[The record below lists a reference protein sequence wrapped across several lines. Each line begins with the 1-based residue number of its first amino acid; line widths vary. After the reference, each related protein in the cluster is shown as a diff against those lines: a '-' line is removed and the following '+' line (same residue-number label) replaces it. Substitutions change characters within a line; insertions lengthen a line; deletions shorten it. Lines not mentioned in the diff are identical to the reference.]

1 MAEIIK
7 LNDLLNLSN
16 EELKTVKVRFNQ
28 SNGIEN
34 PMDLYLKNPEI
45 VNNQWF
51 LWRTKS
57 KLFKVGEIAIC
68 LLKLSSDTWLLTTIK
83 KITEDL
89 DVCDS
94 INYKAEELEKYKK
107 FYGRV
112 ILKYHKT
119 VQTQVMYLGTV
130 KDELEVLEILPTIFD
145 GDEFAGY
152 DKVSLSYSQLE
163 AIIKLKKQTWI
174 GALENQKA
182 VYLQTDKVT
191 GKLYVG
197 SATSD
202 QGMLLSRWKNYIE
215 NGHGGYVGLKEL
227 VKEKGFDYIKKNF
240 QYTIIENFN
249 AKVDDHYVLER
260 ESYWKEV
267 LRSREFGYNKNYE

>member
-94 INYKAEELEKYKK
+94 INYKAEELEKYNK

-215 NGHGGYVGLKEL
+215 NGHGGNVGLKEL

-267 LRSREFGYNKNYE
+267 LRSREFGYNKN

>member
-94 INYKAEELEKYKK
+94 INYKAEELEKYNK

-163 AIIKLKKQTWI
+163 AIIKLKKQSWI

-215 NGHGGYVGLKEL
+215 NGHGGNVGLKEL
-227 VKEKGFDYIKKNF
+227 VREKGFDYIKKNF

-267 LRSREFGYNKNYE
+267 LRSREFGYNKN

>member
-7 LNDLLNLSN
+7 LNDLLNLSS

-215 NGHGGYVGLKEL
+215 NGHGGNVGLKEL
-227 VKEKGFDYIKKNF
+227 VREKGFDYIKKNF

-267 LRSREFGYNKNYE
+267 LRSREFGYNKN

>member
-94 INYKAEELEKYKK
+94 INYKAEELEKYNK

-202 QGMLLSRWKNYIE
+202 QGMLLSRWQNYIE
-215 NGHGGYVGLKEL
+215 NGHGGNVGLKEL
-227 VKEKGFDYIKKNF
+227 VREKGFDYIKKNF

-267 LRSREFGYNKNYE
+267 LRSREFGYNKN

>member
-215 NGHGGYVGLKEL
+215 NGHGGNVGLKEL
-227 VKEKGFDYIKKNF
+227 VREKGFDYIKKNF

-267 LRSREFGYNKNYE
+267 LRSREFGYNKN

>member
-1 MAEIIK
+1 MAEKIK
-7 LNDLLNLSN
+7 LNDLLNLSS

-83 KITEDL
+83 KITKDL

-94 INYKAEELEKYKK
+94 INYKAEELEKYNK

-215 NGHGGYVGLKEL
+215 NGHGGNVGLKEL
-227 VKEKGFDYIKKNF
+227 VREKGFDYIKKNF

-267 LRSREFGYNKNYE
+267 LRSREFGYNKN

>member
-94 INYKAEELEKYKK
+94 INYKAEELKKYNK

-215 NGHGGYVGLKEL
+215 NGHGGNVGLKEL
-227 VKEKGFDYIKKNF
+227 VREKGFDYIKKNF

-267 LRSREFGYNKNYE
+267 LRSREFGYNKN

>member
-7 LNDLLNLSN
+7 LNDLLNLSS

-94 INYKAEELEKYKK
+94 INYKAEELEKYNK

-215 NGHGGYVGLKEL
+215 NGHGGNVGLKEL
-227 VKEKGFDYIKKNF
+227 VREKGFDYIKKNF

-249 AKVDDHYVLER
+249 AKVEDHYVLER

-267 LRSREFGYNKNYE
+267 LRSREFGYNKN

>member
-28 SNGIEN
+28 SNGVEN

-94 INYKAEELEKYKK
+94 INYKAEELEKYNK

-215 NGHGGYVGLKEL
+215 NGHGGNVGLKEL
-227 VKEKGFDYIKKNF
+227 VREKGFDYIKKNF

-267 LRSREFGYNKNYE
+267 LRSREFGYNKN

>member
-94 INYKAEELEKYKK
+94 INYKAEELEKYNK

-215 NGHGGYVGLKEL
+215 NGHGGNVGLKEL
-227 VKEKGFDYIKKNF
+227 VREKGFDYIKKNF

-267 LRSREFGYNKNYE
+267 LRSREFGYNKN

>member
-94 INYKAEELEKYKK
+94 INYKAKELEKYKK

-215 NGHGGYVGLKEL
+215 NGHGGNVGLKEL
-227 VKEKGFDYIKKNF
+227 VREKGFDYIKKNF

-267 LRSREFGYNKNYE
+267 LRSREFGYNKN

>member
-1 MAEIIK
+1 MAYKVKTIQGRRNCYLLIK
-7 LNDLLNLSN
+7 L
-16 EELKTVKVRFNQ
+16 T
-28 SNGIEN
+28 
-34 PMDLYLKNPEI
+34 
-45 VNNQWF
+45 
-51 LWRTKS
+51 
-57 KLFKVGEIAIC
+57 
-68 LLKLSSDTWLLTTIK
+68 SDTWLLTTKK

-94 INYKAEELEKYKK
+94 INYKAEELEKYNK

-215 NGHGGYVGLKEL
+215 NGHGGNVGLKEL

-267 LRSREFGYNKNYE
+267 LRSREFGYHKN

>member
-202 QGMLLSRWKNYIE
+202 QGMLLSRWENYIE
-215 NGHGGYVGLKEL
+215 NGHGGNVGLKEL
-227 VKEKGFDYIKKNF
+227 VREKGFDYIKKNF

-267 LRSREFGYNKNYE
+267 LRSREFGYNKN

>member
-94 INYKAEELEKYKK
+94 INYKAEELEKYNK

-215 NGHGGYVGLKEL
+215 NGHGGNVGLKEL
-227 VKEKGFDYIKKNF
+227 VREKGLDYIKKNF

-267 LRSREFGYNKNYE
+267 LRSREFGYNKN

>member
-94 INYKAEELEKYKK
+94 INYKAEELEKYNK

-215 NGHGGYVGLKEL
+215 NGHGGNVVLKE
-227 VKEKGFDYIKKNF
+227 
-240 QYTIIENFN
+240 T
-249 AKVDDHYVLER
+249 
-260 ESYWKEV
+260 
-267 LRSREFGYNKNYE
+267 

>member
-16 EELKTVKVRFNQ
+16 EELNTVKVRFNQ

-215 NGHGGYVGLKEL
+215 NGHGGNVGLKEL
-227 VKEKGFDYIKKNF
+227 VREKGFDYIKKNF

-267 LRSREFGYNKNYE
+267 LRSREFGYNKN

>member
-94 INYKAEELEKYKK
+94 INYKAEELEKYNK

-174 GALENQKA
+174 GALENLKA

-215 NGHGGYVGLKEL
+215 NGHGGNVGLKEL
-227 VKEKGFDYIKKNF
+227 VREKGFDYIKKNF

-267 LRSREFGYNKNYE
+267 LRSREFGYNKN

>member
-1 MAEIIK
+1 
-7 LNDLLNLSN
+7 
-16 EELKTVKVRFNQ
+16 
-28 SNGIEN
+28 
-34 PMDLYLKNPEI
+34 MDLYLKNPEI

-94 INYKAEELEKYKK
+94 INYKAEELEKYNK

-130 KDELEVLEILPTIFD
+130 KDELE
-145 GDEFAGY
+145 
-152 DKVSLSYSQLE
+152 
-163 AIIKLKKQTWI
+163 
-174 GALENQKA
+174 
-182 VYLQTDKVT
+182 
-191 GKLYVG
+191 
-197 SATSD
+197 
-202 QGMLLSRWKNYIE
+202 
-215 NGHGGYVGLKEL
+215 
-227 VKEKGFDYIKKNF
+227 
-240 QYTIIENFN
+240 
-249 AKVDDHYVLER
+249 
-260 ESYWKEV
+260 
-267 LRSREFGYNKNYE
+267 

>member
-191 GKLYVG
+191 GQLYVG

-215 NGHGGYVGLKEL
+215 NGHGGNVWLKEL
-227 VKEKGFDYIKKNF
+227 VREKGFDYIKKNF

-267 LRSREFGYNKNYE
+267 LRSREFGYNKN

>member
-145 GDEFAGY
+145 GDEFVGY

-215 NGHGGYVGLKEL
+215 NGHGGNVGLKEL
-227 VKEKGFDYIKKNF
+227 VREKGFDYIKKNF

-267 LRSREFGYNKNYE
+267 LRSREFGYNKN

>member
-1 MAEIIK
+1 MAEKIK

-28 SNGIEN
+28 SNGIED

-57 KLFKVGEIAIC
+57 KLFKVGEVAIC

-94 INYKAEELEKYKK
+94 INYKAEELEKYNK

-130 KDELEVLEILPTIFD
+130 KDELEVLEILPTIFE

-215 NGHGGYVGLKEL
+215 NGHGGNVGLKEL
-227 VKEKGFDYIKKNF
+227 VREKGFDYIKKNF

-267 LRSREFGYNKNYE
+267 LRSREFGYNKN

>member
-94 INYKAEELEKYKK
+94 INYKAEELEKYNK

-119 VQTQVMYLGTV
+119 VQTQVMYLGTI

-174 GALENQKA
+174 GAFENQKA

-215 NGHGGYVGLKEL
+215 NGHGGNVGLKEL
-227 VKEKGFDYIKKNF
+227 VREKGFDYIKKNF

-267 LRSREFGYNKNYE
+267 LRSREFGYNKN

>member
-94 INYKAEELEKYKK
+94 INYKAEELEKYNK

-145 GDEFAGY
+145 GDEFSGY

-174 GALENQKA
+174 GALKNQKA

-215 NGHGGYVGLKEL
+215 NGHGGNVGLKEL
-227 VKEKGFDYIKKNF
+227 VREKGFDYIKKNF

-267 LRSREFGYNKNYE
+267 LRSREFGYNKN

>member
-119 VQTQVMYLGTV
+119 VQMQVMYLGTV

-215 NGHGGYVGLKEL
+215 NGHGGNVGLKEL
-227 VKEKGFDYIKKNF
+227 VREKGFDYIKKNF

-267 LRSREFGYNKNYE
+267 LRSREFGYNKN

>member
-191 GKLYVG
+191 GQLYVG

-215 NGHGGYVGLKEL
+215 NGHGGNVGLKEL
-227 VKEKGFDYIKKNF
+227 VREKGFDYIKKNF

-267 LRSREFGYNKNYE
+267 LRSREFGYNKN

>member
-215 NGHGGYVGLKEL
+215 NGHGGNAGLKEL
-227 VKEKGFDYIKKNF
+227 VREKGFDYIKKNF

-267 LRSREFGYNKNYE
+267 LRSREFGYNKN

>member
-7 LNDLLNLSN
+7 LNDLLNLNN

-94 INYKAEELEKYKK
+94 INYKAEELEKYNK

-215 NGHGGYVGLKEL
+215 NGHGGNVGLKEL
-227 VKEKGFDYIKKNF
+227 VREKGFDYIKKNF

-267 LRSREFGYNKNYE
+267 LGSREFGYNKN

>member
-94 INYKAEELEKYKK
+94 INYKAEELEKYNK

-163 AIIKLKKQTWI
+163 AIINLKKQTWI

-197 SATSD
+197 SATTD

-215 NGHGGYVGLKEL
+215 NGHGGNVGLKEL
-227 VKEKGFDYIKKNF
+227 VREKGFDYIKKNF

-267 LRSREFGYNKNYE
+267 LRSREFGYNKN

>member
-16 EELKTVKVRFNQ
+16 QELKTVKVRFNQ

-163 AIIKLKKQTWI
+163 VIIKLKKQTWI

-215 NGHGGYVGLKEL
+215 NGHGGNVGLKEL
-227 VKEKGFDYIKKNF
+227 VREKGFDYIKKNF

-267 LRSREFGYNKNYE
+267 LRSREFGYNKN

>member
-94 INYKAEELEKYKK
+94 INYKAEELEKYNK

-215 NGHGGYVGLKEL
+215 NGHGGNVGLKEL
-227 VKEKGFDYIKKNF
+227 DKEKGFDYIKKNF

-267 LRSREFGYNKNYE
+267 LRSREFGYNKN

>member
-130 KDELEVLEILPTIFD
+130 KDELEVLEILPTIFN

-215 NGHGGYVGLKEL
+215 NGHGGNVGLKEL
-227 VKEKGFDYIKKNF
+227 VREKGFDYIKKNF

-267 LRSREFGYNKNYE
+267 LRSREFGYNKN

>member
-94 INYKAEELEKYKK
+94 INYKAEELEKYNK

-182 VYLQTDKVT
+182 VYLQTDKAT

-215 NGHGGYVGLKEL
+215 NGHGGNVGLKEL

-267 LRSREFGYNKNYE
+267 LRSREFGYNKN

>member
-94 INYKAEELEKYKK
+94 INYKAEELEKYNK

-182 VYLQTDKVT
+182 VYLQTDKAT

-215 NGHGGYVGLKEL
+215 NGHGGNVGLKEL
-227 VKEKGFDYIKKNF
+227 VREKGFDYIKKNF

-267 LRSREFGYNKNYE
+267 LRSREFGYNKN

>member
-94 INYKAEELEKYKK
+94 INYKAEELEKYNK

-163 AIIKLKKQTWI
+163 AIIRLKKQTWI

-215 NGHGGYVGLKEL
+215 NGHGGNVGLKEL

-267 LRSREFGYNKNYE
+267 LRSREFGYNKN

>member
-45 VNNQWF
+45 VNNKWF

-94 INYKAEELEKYKK
+94 INYKAEELEKYNK

-215 NGHGGYVGLKEL
+215 NGHGGNVGLKEL
-227 VKEKGFDYIKKNF
+227 VREKGFDYIKKNF

-267 LRSREFGYNKNYE
+267 LRSREFGYNKN

>member
-94 INYKAEELEKYKK
+94 INYKAEELEKHKK

-215 NGHGGYVGLKEL
+215 NGHGGNVGLKEL
-227 VKEKGFDYIKKNF
+227 VREKGFDYIKKNF

-249 AKVDDHYVLER
+249 AKVDDQYVLER

-267 LRSREFGYNKNYE
+267 LRSREFGYNKN

>member
-94 INYKAEELEKYKK
+94 INYKAEELEKYNK

-215 NGHGGYVGLKEL
+215 NGHGGNVGLKEL
-227 VKEKGFDYIKKNF
+227 VGEKGFDYIKKNF

-267 LRSREFGYNKNYE
+267 LRSREFGYNKK

>member
-94 INYKAEELEKYKK
+94 INYKAEELEKYNK

-163 AIIKLKKQTWI
+163 AIIRLKKQTWI

-215 NGHGGYVGLKEL
+215 NGHGGNVGLKEL
-227 VKEKGFDYIKKNF
+227 VREKGFDYIKKNF

-267 LRSREFGYNKNYE
+267 LRSREFGYNKN